1 MKETSPIQDLVAS
14 MNIDVKDSEVP
25 QEFVMRDNANAKV
38 EPFTPIVSEL
48 NEDDRYCA
56 YLAGLIPKQYMHAT
70 FDIDKVQ
77 QNIKDMLSNKGY
89 KVSGFKEYSNTLLG
103 ILSILRTGTIPD
115 CSYIIGAPNSFGKTS
130 FTSECIMTMH
140 KLSMR
145 AVPFVSLSE
154 LNEIMVLN
162 DRAFEDVLK
171 LKEYNN
177 TDGERSLYVS
187 SAAPEITKMP
197 KNIVGRYSWSE
208 YLNSDCLFCFLTST
222 AARTVES
229 RILYHLIQ
237 IRSAKGLPT
246 VCFIS
251 SSLDP
256 YTGDKLLN
264 EYYWKEMLS
273 YNDEVNMLDRM
284 KHISCF
290 KKKLTLLDNQ

>member
-1 MKETSPIQDLVAS
+1 MAI
-14 MNIDVKDSEVP
+14 NVKSSDIPEEYL
-25 QEFVMRDNANAKV
+25 QNENANTKV
-38 EPFTPIVSEL
+38 QPFTPIVSEL
-48 NEDDRYCA
+48 TEDDRYCA
-56 YLAGLIPKQYMHAT
+56 YLAGLVPKQYINAT

-77 QNIKDMLSNKGY
+77 QNIKDMLGNKGY
-89 KVSGFKEYSNTLLG
+89 KVVNFKEYSNTLLG

-115 CSYIIGAPNSFGKTS
+115 GSYIIGAPNSFGKTS
-130 FTSECIMTMH
+130 FTSECIMTMN

-154 LNEIMVLN
+154 LNELMVLN
-162 DRAFEDVLK
+162 DRAFEEVLK
-171 LKEYNN
+171 LKEYNS

-208 YLNSDCLFCFLTST
+208 YLNADCLFCFLTST
-222 AARTVES
+222 AARMVES
-229 RILYHLIQ
+229 RILYHIIQ

-246 VCFIS
+246 ICFIS
-251 SSLDP
+251 TSLDP
-256 YTGDKLLN
+256 YTGDNLLN

-284 KHISCF
+284 KHVSCF
-290 KKKLTLLDNQ
+290 KKKVTLLDNQ